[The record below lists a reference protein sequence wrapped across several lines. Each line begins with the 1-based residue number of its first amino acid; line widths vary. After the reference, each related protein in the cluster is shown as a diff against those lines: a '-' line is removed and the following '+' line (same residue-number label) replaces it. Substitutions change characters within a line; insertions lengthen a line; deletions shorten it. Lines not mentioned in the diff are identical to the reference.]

1 MMMDWTGELTNR
13 IGDGTII
20 TDPADQAPFLREWRD
35 RYTGMAA
42 AVVQPRTPQQVAECL
57 AFACAHDI
65 PVVPQAG
72 NTGLVGGQIPDS
84 SGRAMVVSV
93 AKLSRVR
100 EVDPVGNTMTVDA
113 GVVLQTIQQEA
124 DKAGRLFPLSLGA
137 EGSCMIGGNLGTNA
151 GGTGVLAYGNARD
164 LVMGLEVAL
173 PDGRLMNGLSKLRK
187 DNTGYDLK
195 HLFIGSEGTLG
206 IITGVTLK
214 LFAKPKGMRTA
225 FIGLASP
232 HEALSLFG
240 QMQAL
245 AGPSLTGFELMPRL
259 GIEFVTAHLD
269 GVRDPLE
276 GGHAWYVLAEISSG
290 RSEEDAEALLMEAME
305 SAFESGLVQDAT
317 VAQSLDQAQAFW
329 HIRHGL
335 SEAQKPEGGSIKHD
349 VSVPVA
355 SVPDFLDEAMA
366 AVSDMVPGCRPLP
379 FGHLGDGNIHF
390 NVSQPVGADRQAYLE
405 HWSAMNARVH
415 AIVTAYGGSISAE
428 HGVGQAKRDL
438 LPGVKDPVALDLM
451 RAIKQAV
458 DPKGIM
464 NPGKVLP
471 D

>member
-1 MMMDWTGELTNR
+1 MDWIGELKDHV
-13 IGDGTII
+13 GDSAII
-20 TDPADQAPFLREWRD
+20 TDPADKAPFLKEWRD
-35 RYTGMAA
+35 RYTGTAA
-42 AVVQPRTPQQVAECL
+42 AVVQPHSPQDVAACL
-57 AFACAHDI
+57 AFASKHGI

-72 NTGLVGGQIPDS
+72 NTGLVGGQIPDA
-84 SGRAMVVSV
+84 SGRAMIVSV
-93 AKLSRVR
+93 AKLNKVR
-100 EVDPVGNTMTVDA
+100 EVDPISNTMTVDA
-113 GVVLQTIQQEA
+113 GVVLQTIQQQA
-124 DKAGRLFPLSLGA
+124 DKVDRLFPLSLGA

-151 GGTGVLAYGNARD
+151 GGTGVLAYGNTRD

-173 PDGRLMNGLSKLRK
+173 PDGRLMNTLSKLRK

-214 LFAKPKGMRTA
+214 LFAKPKAMRTA

-232 HEALSLFG
+232 HAALALFG

-259 GIEFVTAHLD
+259 GIDFVAAHLE
-269 GVRDPLE
+269 GARDPLE
-276 GGHAWYVLAEISSG
+276 GKHAWYVLAEISSG
-290 RSEEDAEALLMEAME
+290 RNEEDAEALLMEAME
-305 SAFESGLVQDAT
+305 AAFEMGLIEDAV

-329 HIRHGL
+329 HIRHGM

-366 AVSDMVPGCRPLP
+366 AVVEMVPGSRPLP

-390 NVSQPVGADRQAYLE
+390 NVSQPVGGDRQAFLDQ
-405 HWSAMNARVH
+405 WAAMNDRVH
-415 AIVTAYGGSISAE
+415 GIVTAYGGSISAE
-428 HGVGQAKRDL
+428 HGVGQAKRNML
-438 LPGVKDPVALDLM
+438 TVVKDPVALDLM
-451 RAIKQAV
+451 RTIKKAI
-458 DPKGIM
+458 DPNGIM

>member
-1 MMMDWTGELTNR
+1 MDWIGELKDHV
-13 IGDGTII
+13 GDSAII
-20 TDPADQAPFLREWRD
+20 TDPADKAPFLKEWRD
-35 RYTGMAA
+35 RYIGTAA
-42 AVVQPRTPQQVAECL
+42 AVVQPRSPQDVAACL
-57 AFACAHDI
+57 AFASQHGI

-84 SGRAMVVSV
+84 SGRAIIVSV
-93 AKLSRVR
+93 AKLNKVR
-100 EVDPVGNTMTVDA
+100 QVDPISNTMTVDA
-113 GVVLQTIQQEA
+113 GVVLQSIQQEA
-124 DKAGRLFPLSLGA
+124 NKVDRLFPLSLGA

-151 GGTGVLAYGNARD
+151 GGTGVLAYGNTRD

-173 PDGRLMNGLSKLRK
+173 PDGRLMNTLSKLRK

-206 IITGVTLK
+206 IITAVTLK
-214 LFAKPKGMRTA
+214 LFAKPKGIRTA

-232 HEALSLFG
+232 HEALALFG
-240 QMQAL
+240 QMQGL

-259 GIEFVTAHLD
+259 GIDFVADHLE
-269 GVRDPLE
+269 GARDPLE
-276 GGHAWYVLAEISSG
+276 GTHAWYVLAEISSG
-290 RSEEDAEALLMEAME
+290 RSEEDAESLLMEAME
-305 SAFESGLVQDAT
+305 AAFEKGLIEDAV

-329 HIRHGL
+329 HIRHGM

-366 AVSDMVPGCRPLP
+366 AVVDMVPGSRPLP

-390 NVSQPVGADRQAYLE
+390 NVSQPVGGDRQAFLDQ
-405 HWSAMNARVH
+405 WAAMNGRVH
-415 AIVTAYGGSISAE
+415 GIVMDYGGSISAE
-428 HGVGQAKRDL
+428 HGVGQAKRNL
-438 LPGVKDPVALDLM
+438 LPQVKDLVALDLM
-451 RAIKQAV
+451 RTIKKAI